1 MPRPVPSLKAKA
13 VAYLAQREHSR
24 IELRRKLLA
33 WIARRARAA
42 AASPLAADA
51 PTPLAG
57 DTDAPLPGEAEVD
70 ALLDALVRQGLL
82 SAERFVETRVHARA
96 ARFGNL
102 RIRHELSLHGLE
114 LDPEQARTLAESEFS
129 RARAVWTRRY
139 GSPTQD
145 AAERARQMRFLAARG
160 FSADV
165 VRRVVGGEAA
175 EDEPNGA

>member
-51 PTPLAG
+51 P
-57 DTDAPLPGEAEVD
+57 APPPGEAKVD
-70 ALLDALVRQGLL
+70 ALLDALARQGLL

-102 RIRHELSLHGLE
+102 RIRHELAQHGLE
-114 LDPEQARTLAESEFS
+114 LDTERARALTASEFS
-129 RARAVWTRRY
+129 RASAVWTRRY
-139 GSPTQD
+139 GSPAQD
-145 AAERARQMRFLAARG
+145 AAQRARQMRFLAARG

-165 VRRVVGGEAA
+165 VRRVVGGEAP
-175 EDEPNGA
+175 EDESNGA

>member
-33 WIARRARAA
+33 WIARRARVA

-51 PTPLAG
+51 SAPLPA
-57 DTDAPLPGEAEVD
+57 DASAPLPGEAEVD
-70 ALLDALVRQGLL
+70 ALLDALAHQGLL

-102 RIRHELSLHGLE
+102 RIRHELSQHGLE

-139 GSPTQD
+139 GSPPQD

>member
-42 AASPLAADA
+42 AASPLAGDA
-51 PTPLAG
+51 P
-57 DTDAPLPGEAEVD
+57 APLPGEAEVD
-70 ALLDALVRQGLL
+70 ALLDALARQGVL

-96 ARFGNL
+96 ARFGTL
-102 RIRHELSLHGLE
+102 RIRHELAHHGLE
-114 LDPEQARTLAESEFS
+114 LDPEQARALAASEFS
-129 RARAVWTRRY
+129 RASAVWTRRY
-139 GSPTQD
+139 GSPAQD

-165 VRRVVGGEAA
+165 VRRVVGGEAP
-175 EDEPNGA
+175 EDESNGA